1 MLSTP
6 ECKAGKK
13 CGNNEDGDDGVK
25 RDDVG
30 GAHSRY
36 LSVFVSSSAAISMGR
51 MVALLPLIDF
61 NA

>member
-1 MLSTP
+1 MLSMP

-13 CGNNEDGDDGVK
+13 CCNNEDGNDSVECDDI
-25 RDDVG
+25 G
-30 GAHSRY
+30 GTHSRY

>member
-13 CGNNEDGDDGVK
+13 CSNNEDGNDCVE
-25 RDDVG
+25 RDDIG
-30 GAHSRY
+30 GAHSHY